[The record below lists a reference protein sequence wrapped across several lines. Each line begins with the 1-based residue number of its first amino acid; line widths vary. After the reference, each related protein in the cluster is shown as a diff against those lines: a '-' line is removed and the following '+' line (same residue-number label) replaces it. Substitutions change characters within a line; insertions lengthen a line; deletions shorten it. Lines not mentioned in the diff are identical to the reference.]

1 MCTADVTIDPSLAIS
16 PCGFTNCFS
25 KLFPPRFSINLVFFG
40 LVLNVGGFG
49 MDIYITQAL
58 FGICEI
64 PAFLTSYM
72 LTRRLGVRKSL
83 LGFLGLGGLACLL
96 ILVIPAGTVQLFYY
110 DHNMQLKVALTDML
124 DRNGG
129 CCSVHYQK
137 KKEMTKMYSN
147 MSSTHS
153 LYFLMR
159 YFFMR

>member
-1 MCTADVTIDPSLAIS
+1 MW
-16 PCGFTNCFS
+16 FY
-25 KLFPPRFSINLVFFG
+25 KLFFQTFSPRFSINLVFFG

-137 KKEMTKMYSN
+137 KKEMTLTPRQMYSN

-153 LYFLMR
+153 LYFLVC
-159 YFFMR
+159 FMR